1 MYDIL
6 IRNARLSDDR
16 PLEDIAISDGKIEK
30 VGISLPGE
38 AGRIIDAEGHVV
50 IPGIIESHL
59 HLDKALIADRKPNRS
74 GTLAEAIKVTGEL
87 KPTFTKEDIE
97 ERATALLHM
106 LAANG
111 VTHVRTQSEFDP
123 SGGFDGFKVIMGL
136 KEKFRGIIDLQV
148 VAFPQEGILKAP
160 GTLEMMHEALK
171 MGADVVGGI
180 PYNDT
185 DPIAHMDIVFDLA
198 EQYGV
203 PVDFHQDFKDDA
215 DGITIMQ
222 ICEKTIE
229 RGFTGRVSVG
239 HLTALAALPP
249 DQLAPV
255 AEAMAKAQINV
266 MTLPATD
273 LHLGGRNDAYNVRR
287 SITPVR
293 ALRDAGVN
301 VCIAT
306 NNVRNPFTP
315 YGNGDTLLTVMLAIA
330 GSHLG
335 GADDLKTVLPMITTN
350 AAKALGL
357 TDYGL
362 KEGAAADLVLLSSTA
377 VKEVVIDMPIRKLVI
392 KGGRRIVETTH
403 DVKRYY

>member
-16 PLEDIAISDGKIEK
+16 PLEDIAINGKTIEK
-30 VGISLPGE
+30 IGESIPGE
-38 AGRIIDAEGHVV
+38 AGRIIDAKGHVV
-50 IPGIIESHL
+50 IPGLIESHL

-74 GTLAEAIKVTGEL
+74 GTLAEAIQVTGEL
-87 KPTFTKEDIE
+87 KPTFTSEDIE

-136 KEKFRGIIDLQV
+136 KEKFKGIIDLQV
-148 VAFPQEGILKAP
+148 VAFPQEGILKSQ
-160 GTLEMMHEALK
+160 GTLEMMHEALQ

-185 DPIAHMDIVFDLA
+185 DPIAHMDLVFDLA
-198 EQYGV
+198 EQYNV

-222 ICEKTIE
+222 ICEKTMA
-229 RGFTGRVSVG
+229 RGFVGRVSVG

-249 DQLAPV
+249 EELAPIAKAM
-255 AEAMAKAQINV
+255 AEAQISV
-266 MTLPATD
+266 MSLPATD
-273 LHLGGRNDAYNVRR
+273 LHLGGRNDRYNVRR
-287 SITPVR
+287 AITPVR
-293 ALRDAGVN
+293 SLRDAGVN
-301 VCIAT
+301 VCIST

-315 YGNGDTLLTVMLAIA
+315 YGNGDTLLTVMLAVA

-335 GADDLKTVLPMITTN
+335 GADDLKTVLPMVTTN

-357 TDYGL
+357 KDYGL
-362 KEGAAADLVLLSSTA
+362 KEGGAADLVLLSSTS
-377 VKEVVIDMPIRKLVI
+377 VGEVVIDMPIRELVI
-392 KGGRRIVETTH
+392 KDGKITVETTH
-403 DVKRYY
+403 EVKRYY